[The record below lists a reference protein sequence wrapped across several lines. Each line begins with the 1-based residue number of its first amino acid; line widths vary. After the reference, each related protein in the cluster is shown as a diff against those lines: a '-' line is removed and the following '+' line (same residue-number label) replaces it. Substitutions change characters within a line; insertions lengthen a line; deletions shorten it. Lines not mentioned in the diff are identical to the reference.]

1 MQSLRRNCNNKMSC
15 MVAVK
20 EDRGKGQDRERTQG
34 WRRVSAPEDERESL
48 TEDRPLS
55 HTGKYWQEV
64 TRSLVLSVVPEPVAS
79 AYLETCWEGT
89 FSDSNIGD

>member
-1 MQSLRRNCNNKMSC
+1 MPC
-15 MVAVK
+15 MVTVE

-34 WRRVSAPEDERESL
+34 WRRVSTPEDERESL

-64 TRSLVLSVVPEPVAS
+64 TRSLVLRQVAS